1 MTNIIG
7 ILNHLRD
14 TVVKEL
20 LNHDVTI
27 LAIRIE
33 ETEGSQEARYVVHC
47 RMDEW
52 FMTWAEGYYHH
63 REEFTENFDKVY
75 VPFLAGEVFAL
86 IAREDV

>member
-20 LNHDVTI
+20 LAHDVTI

-33 ETEGSQEARYVVHC
+33 ETEENRAARYVVHC
-47 RMDEW
+47 KMDEW
-52 FMTWAEGYYHH
+52 FVTWAEEYYHQ

-75 VPFLAGEVFAL
+75 VPFLNGTVFAL
-86 IAREDV
+86 IALEDR